1 MRSPCPAAPSVGQS
15 LWGCLPDCTLSG
27 NIYFLPTRS
36 ETLGSDPAAPRSQ
49 TSAAYARLR
58 EDILAGRLQ
67 PGERLKIAEIACAFE
82 VSPGAVREALSRLV
96 PEQLAVFRDQ
106 KGFVVAPLSIGDLE
120 DLTDLRCE
128 VEAIALRR
136 SVLRGEVGWEGSV
149 LAAAHRL
156 RRTKILT
163 SADRSLNRDWVERH
177 RTFHTVLVSACGS
190 PRLLDLHAQLYEQS
204 ERYRSLS
211 FPTLGETERDRQGE
225 HQALAD
231 AALDR
236 NADGLVELMVRH
248 FRETTARIVK
258 AAEGGTMG
266 DATLAGILQGKGAG
280 QALSS
285 ALPGSHALSEPA

>member
-1 MRSPCPAAPSVGQS
+1 MS
-15 LWGCLPDCTLSG
+15 LDLP
-27 NIYFLPTRS
+27 
-36 ETLGSDPAAPRSQ
+36 APRSQ
-49 TSAAYARLR
+49 TSAAYGRLR

-67 PGERLKIAEIACAFE
+67 PGERLKVAEIAGALE
-82 VSPGAVREALSRLV
+82 VSPGAIREALSRLV
-96 PEQLAVFRDQ
+96 PEQLVVFRDQ
-106 KGFVVAPLSIGDLE
+106 KGFVVAPLSIEDLE

-156 RRTKILT
+156 RRTKVLT

-177 RTFHTVLVSACGS
+177 RTFHRALVSACGS

-236 NADGLVELMVRH
+236 NADGLVELTVKH

-258 AAEGGTMG
+258 AAEGGSMG
-266 DATLAGILQGKGAG
+266 NAMLAGIVRGTVDE
-280 QALSS
+280 QASSS
-285 ALPGSHALSEPA
+285 AFPGGRATPKPV

>member
-1 MRSPCPAAPSVGQS
+1 MLSP
-15 LWGCLPDCTLSG
+15 
-27 NIYFLPTRS
+27 
-36 ETLGSDPAAPRSQ
+36 DPAAPRSQ
-49 TSAAYARLR
+49 TSTAYARLR

-67 PGERLKIAEIACAFE
+67 PGGRLKIAEIACALE
-82 VSPGAVREALSRLV
+82 VSPGAIREALSRLV
-96 PEQLAVFRDQ
+96 PEQLVVFRDQ
-106 KGFVVAPLSIGDLE
+106 KGFVVAPLSIEDLE

-156 RRTKILT
+156 RRTKVLT
-163 SADRSLNRDWVERH
+163 CVDRSLNRDWVERH
-177 RTFHTVLVSACGS
+177 RTFHTALVSACGS
-190 PRLLDLHAQLYEQS
+190 SRLLDLHAQFYEQS

-211 FPTLGETERDRQGE
+211 FPILGERERDRQGE

-236 NADGLVELMVRH
+236 NADGLVELTVKH

-258 AAEGGTMG
+258 AAEGGSMG
-266 DATLAGILQGKGAG
+266 DAMLSGILQGKMAE
-280 QALSS
+280 QVAPSTP
-285 ALPGSHALSEPA
+285 PGDRASPKPR

>member
-1 MRSPCPAAPSVGQS
+1 MLSV
-15 LWGCLPDCTLSG
+15 
-27 NIYFLPTRS
+27 
-36 ETLGSDPAAPRSQ
+36 DPAAPRSQ

-58 EDILAGRLQ
+58 EDILAGCFQ
-67 PGERLKIAEIACAFE
+67 PGERLKIAEIACALE
-82 VSPGAVREALSRLV
+82 VSPGAIREALSRLV
-96 PEQLAVFRDQ
+96 PEQLVVFRDQ
-106 KGFVVAPLSIGDLE
+106 KGFVVAPLSVEDLE

-136 SVLRGEVGWEGSV
+136 SVLRGDVGWEGSV

-177 RTFHTVLVSACGS
+177 RTFHTVLVGACGS
-190 PRLLDLHAQLYEQS
+190 PRLLALHAQLYEQS

-211 FPTLGETERDRQGE
+211 FPTVGERERDRQGE

-236 NADGLVELMVRH
+236 NADGLVELTVKH
-248 FRETTARIVK
+248 FRETTERILK
-258 AAEGGTMG
+258 AANGGSMG
-266 DATLAGILQGKGAG
+266 EATLAGILQGKMAE
-280 QALSS
+280 QAPCSI
-285 ALPGSHALSEPA
+285 LPGDRAPPKPA

>member
-1 MRSPCPAAPSVGQS
+1 MI
-15 LWGCLPDCTLSG
+15 PD
-27 NIYFLPTRS
+27 P
-36 ETLGSDPAAPRSQ
+36 DAPRGQ
-49 TSAAYARLR
+49 TSAAHARLR

-67 PGERLKIAEIACAFE
+67 PGERLKIAEIAAALE
-82 VSPGAVREALSRLV
+82 VSPGAIREALSRLI
-96 PEQLAVFRDQ
+96 PEQLVVFRDQ
-106 KGFVVAPLSIGDLE
+106 KGFVVAPLSIKDLE

-136 SVLRGEVGWEGSV
+136 SLLRGEVSWEGSV

-163 SADRSLNRDWVERH
+163 SADRSLNHEWVEHH
-177 RTFHTVLVSACGS
+177 RTFHGALVSACGS

-204 ERYRSLS
+204 ERYRNLS
-211 FPTLGETERDRQGE
+211 FPTLRETERDRQGE

-236 NADGLVELMVRH
+236 DADALVELMAKH

-258 AAEGGTMG
+258 EAKGGSMG
-266 DATLAGILQGKGAG
+266 DAMLAGILQSNTAG
-280 QALSS
+280 QASS
-285 ALPGSHALSEPA
+285 STLPGNRASPKPT

>member
-1 MRSPCPAAPSVGQS
+1 
-15 LWGCLPDCTLSG
+15 LPDCILNG
-27 NIYFLPTRS
+27 NIYFIPPRS
-36 ETLGSDPAAPRSQ
+36 QTLSPDPALPRSQ
-49 TSAAYARLR
+49 TSVAYARLR

-67 PGERLKIAEIACAFE
+67 PGERLKIAEIAGALE
-82 VSPGAVREALSRLV
+82 VSPGAIREALSRLV
-96 PEQLAVFRDQ
+96 PERLVVFRDQ
-106 KGFVVAPLSIGDLE
+106 RGFMVAPLSIEDLE

-156 RRTKILT
+156 RRTKIMT
-163 SADRSLNRDWVERH
+163 SVDRSLNRDWVERH
-177 RTFHTVLVSACGS
+177 RAFHTALVSACGS

-211 FPTLGETERDRQGE
+211 FPVLGERERDRQSE

-231 AALDR
+231 AALERD
-236 NADGLVELMVRH
+236 ADLLVELMVRH

-258 AAEGGTMG
+258 ADAGESAE
-266 DATLAGILQGKGAG
+266 DAVLTGIPQEGLSG
-280 QALSS
+280 QATAS
-285 ALPGSHALSEPA
+285 APPSGRVLPKPA

>member
-1 MRSPCPAAPSVGQS
+1 MVSVES
-15 LWGCLPDCTLSG
+15 
-27 NIYFLPTRS
+27 
-36 ETLGSDPAAPRSQ
+36 AAPRSQ

-67 PGERLKIAEIACAFE
+67 PGERLKIAEIAFALE
-82 VSPGAVREALSRLV
+82 VSPGAIREALSRLV
-96 PEQLAVFRDQ
+96 PEQLVVLRDQ

-136 SVLRGEVGWEGSV
+136 SVLRGDIGWEGSV

-163 SADRSLNRDWVERH
+163 SADRSLNSDWVERH
-177 RTFHTVLVSACGS
+177 RAFHTALVSACGS
-190 PRLLDLHAQLYEQS
+190 PRLLALHAQFYEQS

-211 FPTLGETERDRQGE
+211 FPTAGERERDRQGE

-236 NADGLVELMVRH
+236 NADGLVELTFKH
-248 FRETTARIVK
+248 FHETTLRIIR
-258 AAEGGTMG
+258 AAEGGGMG
-266 DATLAGILQGKGAG
+266 EAMLAGIFPEEVAE
-280 QALSS
+280 QASSPALLSRR
-285 ALPGSHALSEPA
+285 APPKPA